1 MQQRNGYSILGYG
14 CMRFTRNGNTIDF
27 DKAEKEFMRAYEL
40 GVNYFD
46 TAYIYPG
53 SEELASLLAMT
64 PHSRRMSHSL
74 REQAASLEGMDVT
87 VNYIIRVLKK
97 K

>member
-53 SEELASLLAMT
+53 SEELVG
-64 PHSRRMSHSL
+64 R
-74 REQAASLEGMDVT
+74 
-87 VNYIIRVLKK
+87 IIE
-97 K
+97 

>member
-46 TAYIYPG
+46 TAIPAAK
-53 SEELASLLAMT
+53 SLSAAS
-64 PHSRRMSHSL
+64 SRRTASGTRSAL
-74 REQAASLEGMDVT
+74 PQSSRSTSSGTEQDSTSISM
-87 VNYIIRVLKK
+87 RS
-97 K
+97 